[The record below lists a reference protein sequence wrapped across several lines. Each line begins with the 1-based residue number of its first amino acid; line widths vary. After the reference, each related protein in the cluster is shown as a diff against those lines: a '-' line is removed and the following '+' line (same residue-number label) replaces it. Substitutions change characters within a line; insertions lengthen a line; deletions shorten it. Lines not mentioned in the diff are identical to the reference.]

1 MHPASLLFL
10 NSCSMFFCSS
20 SRQTYEIGQLTT
32 SKLWRKPPSSTSTLH
47 CRIQADDILRF
58 GRVRYFAFGSN
69 MNPGVMQGL
78 RQVKPIKSCP
88 GLLNLDAIN
97 LLIFAMHRCCQPVQ
111 ASFQPRGHPSMRPC
125 PVNTYLISS
134 SRRSSLP
141 SLRLS
146 RVTRTMMSFM
156 ASSTPLLGDAA
167 GLFWSSL
174 NCKRSDWQKVART
187 EGVGFAYNLEE
198 VVVHTYEGRKLQAV
212 TLRTK
217 PGLLRA
223 PFGRDIPPSKGY
235 LDLLIKGFSLISQ
248 MISFLMV
255 QTGAEFYN
263 LKEEYIDKLKS
274 IQPNPA
280 VFVNTKD
287 MYDLLRINIGN

>member
-1 MHPASLLFL
+1 
-10 NSCSMFFCSS
+10 MFFCSS

-88 GLLNLDAIN
+88 GVVNQYKLAFNLVGTPAIEPS
-97 LLIFAMHRCCQPVQ
+97 FAS
-111 ASFQPRGHPSMRPC
+111 AEPSDKDDDELHG
-125 PVNTYLISS
+125 VLYTL
-134 SRRSSLP
+134 
-141 SLRLS
+141 
-146 RVTRTMMSFM
+146 T
-156 ASSTPLLGDAA
+156 
-167 GLFWSSL
+167 
-174 NCKRSDWQKVART
+174 RSDWQKVART

-235 LDLLIKGFSLISQ
+235 LDLLIKG
-248 MISFLMV
+248 
-255 QTGAEFYN
+255 AEFYN